1 MMTEQGTLERLGD
14 TYRSGN
20 EASRS
25 GNEASRSGNEAS
37 RSGNEASRSG
47 NEAGRSGDEASRSGN
62 EAIVKLINLIIIAQS
77 MINTSSGTY
86 PTHSRVTVVTLE
98 HPDNDRIGRITR
110 SILVHLCK
118 VHIIMLRATT
128 LYIGTYY
135 IMYIASRLLIIHVL
149 NVCSLQK

>member
-1 MMTEQGTLERLGD
+1 MVDTCIGAFPEEPQGGLFEGSTNCNHGPGPGSMMTEQGTLERFGD

-25 GNEASRSGNEAS
+25 GNEASRSGNEA
-37 RSGNEASRSG
+37 
-47 NEAGRSGDEASRSGN
+47 
-62 EAIVKLINLIIIAQS
+62 IVKLIIIAQS

-98 HPDNDRIGRITR
+98 HPDNDRIGRITS

-118 VHIIMLRATT
+118 VFKSTHNNIISIPTT
-128 LYIGTYY
+128 SCT
-135 IMYIASRLLIIHVL
+135 
-149 NVCSLQK
+149 